1 MKKAISVVAI
11 LLAAAL
17 VFAAGG
23 EGRRRRKITSMWES
37 NNGPDDLSG
46 AGEFTKKYP
55 NITINY
61 VHVELGDAA
70 DRLL

>member
-1 MKKAISVVAI
+1 MVAI

-23 EGRRRRKITSMWES
+23 AEGAGGGEKITLNVWAS
-37 NNGPDDLSG
+37 NNGPDKFIRK
-46 AGEFTKKYP
+46 AGEEFPKKYP

-70 DRLL
+70 G